1 MGNNVDNEE
10 NINDYNLLLG
20 LLQVYD
26 LFLNLNQVSNDTIL
40 KELQNQDKIYLE
52 KIIEQ
57 NEEIIKLL
65 KKIRYNRLPYC
76 IIQFL
81 RFCCKQQNIYKTWQ
95 RIQVVKKTICKIVIS
110 SSILLVA
117 SILIYIFYIVI

>member
-1 MGNNVDNEE
+1 MENNLNNDE
-10 NINDYNLLLG
+10 NISDYNLLLG

-52 KIIEQ
+52 KIISQ

-65 KKIRYNRLPYC
+65 KDK
-76 IIQFL
+76 
-81 RFCCKQQNIYKTWQ
+81 
-95 RIQVVKKTICKIVIS
+95 
-110 SSILLVA
+110 A
-117 SILIYIFYIVI
+117 D

>member
-1 MGNNVDNEE
+1 MGKEE
-10 NINDYNLLLG
+10 NISNYNLLLG

-57 NEEIIKLL
+57 NNEIIKLL
-65 KKIRYNRLPYC
+65 KK
-76 IIQFL
+76 
-81 RFCCKQQNIYKTWQ
+81 K
-95 RIQVVKKTICKIVIS
+95 
-110 SSILLVA
+110 
-117 SILIYIFYIVI
+117 

>member
-1 MGNNVDNEE
+1 MGKEE

-40 KELQNQDKIYLE
+40 KELQNQDKIYLK

-57 NEEIIKLL
+57 NNEIIKLL
-65 KKIRYNRLPYC
+65 KK
-76 IIQFL
+76 
-81 RFCCKQQNIYKTWQ
+81 K
-95 RIQVVKKTICKIVIS
+95 
-110 SSILLVA
+110 
-117 SILIYIFYIVI
+117 

>member
-1 MGNNVDNEE
+1 MGCVGNNVNNGE
-10 NINDYNLLLG
+10 NISDYNLLLG

-57 NEEIIKLL
+57 NNEIIKLL
-65 KKIRYNRLPYC
+65 KK
-76 IIQFL
+76 
-81 RFCCKQQNIYKTWQ
+81 K
-95 RIQVVKKTICKIVIS
+95 
-110 SSILLVA
+110 
-117 SILIYIFYIVI
+117 

>member
-26 LFLNLNQVSNDTIL
+26 LFLNLNQVSNNTIL

-65 KKIRYNRLPYC
+65 KINK
-76 IIQFL
+76 
-81 RFCCKQQNIYKTWQ
+81 
-95 RIQVVKKTICKIVIS
+95 V
-110 SSILLVA
+110 
-117 SILIYIFYIVI
+117 

>member
-1 MGNNVDNEE
+1 MDKEE
-10 NINDYNLLLG
+10 NISDYNLLLG

-57 NEEIIKLL
+57 NKEIIKLL
-65 KKIRYNRLPYC
+65 KK
-76 IIQFL
+76 
-81 RFCCKQQNIYKTWQ
+81 K
-95 RIQVVKKTICKIVIS
+95 
-110 SSILLVA
+110 
-117 SILIYIFYIVI
+117 

>member
-1 MGNNVDNEE
+1 MGKEE

-57 NEEIIKLL
+57 NNKIIKFL
-65 KKIRYNRLPYC
+65 KK
-76 IIQFL
+76 
-81 RFCCKQQNIYKTWQ
+81 K
-95 RIQVVKKTICKIVIS
+95 
-110 SSILLVA
+110 
-117 SILIYIFYIVI
+117 

>member
-1 MGNNVDNEE
+1 MGKEE
-10 NINDYNLLLG
+10 NISDYNLLLG

-57 NEEIIKLL
+57 NNEIIKLL
-65 KKIRYNRLPYC
+65 KKN
-76 IIQFL
+76 
-81 RFCCKQQNIYKTWQ
+81 K
-95 RIQVVKKTICKIVIS
+95 V
-110 SSILLVA
+110 
-117 SILIYIFYIVI
+117 

>member
-1 MGNNVDNEE
+1 MGNNVE
-10 NINDYNLLLG
+10 NDYNLLLG

-40 KELQNQDKIYLE
+40 KELKNQDKIYLE

-65 KKIRYNRLPYC
+65 KINK
-76 IIQFL
+76 
-81 RFCCKQQNIYKTWQ
+81 
-95 RIQVVKKTICKIVIS
+95 V
-110 SSILLVA
+110 
-117 SILIYIFYIVI
+117 

>member
-1 MGNNVDNEE
+1 MGKEE

-40 KELQNQDKIYLE
+40 KELQNQDKIYFE

-57 NEEIIKLL
+57 NNEIIKLL
-65 KKIRYNRLPYC
+65 KK
-76 IIQFL
+76 
-81 RFCCKQQNIYKTWQ
+81 K
-95 RIQVVKKTICKIVIS
+95 
-110 SSILLVA
+110 
-117 SILIYIFYIVI
+117 